1 MKRLIKKMIDIIPL
15 GLFEVPKYVVYGI
28 VVRALNNNQ

>member
-1 MKRLIKKMIDIIPL
+1 MIDIIPL

-28 VVRALNNNQ
+28 VVRALNNNQWVIG